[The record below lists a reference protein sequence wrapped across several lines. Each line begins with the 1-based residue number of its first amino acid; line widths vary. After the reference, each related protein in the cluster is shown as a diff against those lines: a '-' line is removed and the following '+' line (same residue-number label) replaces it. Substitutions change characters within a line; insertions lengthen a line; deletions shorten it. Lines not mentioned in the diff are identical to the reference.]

1 MSSVQKFLR
10 QRIVTSTILQAP
22 TNQECY
28 YAFIPTSGNYVGN
41 YPPGYVFPVPA
52 ASFDAFPALSTL
64 LIRDMGKTIKCV
76 PSASSAAPAAGATAG
91 FFREVQLISP
101 VTVASATASS
111 NFGVIGTAAQSIP
124 SGNVGDAGYGT
135 FYIPIIIDGTIASTD
150 GTLANKV
157 ILPTTYLPLGGQM

>member
-22 TNQECY
+22 TNQGCY

-41 YPPGYVFPVPA
+41 YPPGYVFPVPTA
-52 ASFDAFPALSTL
+52 AFNAFPGLSTL

-76 PSASSAAPAAGATAG
+76 PSATSAAPAAGATSG
-91 FFREVQLISP
+91 FFREVQLIAP

-124 SGNVGDAGYGT
+124 SGNVGDTGYGT

-150 GTLANKV
+150 GTIANAV
-157 ILPTTYLPLGGQM
+157 TLPTTYLPLGGQM

>member
-10 QRIVTSTILQAP
+10 QRVVTSTILQAP
-22 TNQECY
+22 TNAACY
-28 YAFIPTSGNYVGN
+28 YVFVPTAGNYVGN
-41 YPPGYVFPVPA
+41 YPPGYVFPA
-52 ASFDAFPALSTL
+52 NTTGAFNAFPALSGL

-76 PSASSAAPAAGATAG
+76 PSNTSAAPDASATPG

-135 FYIPIIIDGTIASTD
+135 FYIPIIIDGTIASTN
-150 GTLANKV
+150 GSNTVTLPSV
-157 ILPTTYLPLGGQM
+157 YLPLGGQM